1 MGIKR
6 LVLFFITVSVLL
18 ISLVGYKFIFNKDST
33 APNDKE
39 PVPFSIKEDSD
50 QQIKKPAKKNSSKP
64 NSSTAYNDQP
74 EVFGAEESSMQSVN
88 TSNSSTTKKAVKTI
102 YVTQEFSLGKPLE
115 EFPFPIMTDPPHR
128 VHDPVTDFESVT
140 VDDNGS
146 YEFILPDA
154 TSDDGLYGR
163 FWLSP
168 KPPAS
173 NAKLAGIKFYN
184 ASWLGSPA
192 NTIVVFSLLDRNTE
206 DNALGSVTGATQ
218 GLANQLVGVL
228 FDTSS
233 DVITLSF
240 NNPVSNSKN
249 RFVAVIDSENVPM
262 GEPSTI
268 FVNKINVSKIEWLW
282 SY

>member
-1 MGIKR
+1 M
-6 LVLFFITVSVLL
+6 L
-18 ISLVGYKFIFNKDST
+18 ISLVSYKFIFNKDST
-33 APNDKE
+33 APNNSE
-39 PVPFSIKEDSD
+39 PVPISIEDGAD
-50 QQIKKPAKKNSSKP
+50 KQIKKPTKKNKNKS
-64 NSSTAYNDQP
+64 NDSTADNDQSA
-74 EVFGAEESSMQSVN
+74 VYGAEESSSQSVN
-88 TSNSSTTKKAVKTI
+88 TSNSNTTNKVVKTI

-168 KPPAS
+168 KPPAT